1 MPNALSCS
9 GRTITSRLSVQGFSL
24 IELLIVLI
32 LIGIFAAIAMPN
44 LQQLMA
50 TNRVQS
56 ATNELTSQL
65 QYARSEAVV
74 RNRLVIVENT
84 SGQSGRWDQ
93 GIRIFVAGNTTANRA
108 YNSSTDTELRS
119 HAGLGQP
126 KLAAKSTSGA
136 ASWLSFRPNGTLA
149 TTTAQQIVLCE
160 DGDLSLARVIEVQ
173 PSGRVTT
180 PTAAPTT
187 CSP

>member
-84 SGQSGRWDQ
+84 SGQSGR
-93 GIRIFVAGNTTANRA
+93 
-108 YNSSTDTELRS
+108 
-119 HAGLGQP
+119 
-126 KLAAKSTSGA
+126 
-136 ASWLSFRPNGTLA
+136 
-149 TTTAQQIVLCE
+149 
-160 DGDLSLARVIEVQ
+160 
-173 PSGRVTT
+173 
-180 PTAAPTT
+180 
-187 CSP
+187 